1 MFHEN
6 YQNSSNKILTWAL
19 VSCDFHFISRISKP
33 WPFATFND
41 ENFKTHR
48 RNFFIQFCLFREGV
62 RIREMAYPLR
72 RSDGA

>member
-6 YQNSSNKILTWAL
+6 DQNSSNKIL
-19 VSCDFHFISRISKP
+19 S

-48 RNFFIQFCLFREGV
+48 RKFFIQFCLFREGV

>member
-6 YQNSSNKILTWAL
+6 DQKSSNKTLTWTL
-19 VSCDFHFISRISKP
+19 SSCDFHSISRISKP

-41 ENFKTHR
+41 ENLKTHR
-48 RNFFIQFCLFREGV
+48 RKTFIQFCLFREGV